1 MGKLTVFGP
10 TKLAGEVIISGS
22 KNAALPILVSTV
34 LFKKS
39 VTLTNV
45 PELTDII
52 TAIRLLSSLGMRAE
66 FSNNEVRIQG
76 TEDLRHI
83 APYELITK
91 MRASFFVAGAIVARV
106 GMAKIPYPGGCLIG
120 SRPVNI
126 HLKGLEAFGMKTSVE
141 HGFVILKTEGPLT
154 PANFRLDFPSVGATE
169 NLMMTATLV
178 EGKTILKNVAREP
191 EIIALADFLNKAGAK
206 IKGAGSSTI
215 QIEGV
220 KELTSV
226 KHRII
231 PDRIETATFAM
242 AATATRSN
250 LTLKNV
256 DKEHIP
262 DLINILE
269 RTNIK
274 HEFPQNDILKIYA
287 ESSEPQPLSV
297 KTGPYPAFSTDM
309 QPLLMSFLATVPGK
323 SIITETVFENRF
335 MHVME
340 LNRMDANIS
349 IVGNKAI
356 ITGDNKPLSGAEVK
370 SKDLRGGAALVIA
383 ALAAEGKSVVF
394 GTQHI
399 NRGYEKIM
407 DKFKTI
413 GAKIEENEE
422 SK

>member
-1 MGKLTVFGP
+1 MGKLTVLGP
-10 TKLAGEVIISGS
+10 TKLSGEVVISGS

-34 LFKKS
+34 LFKKD

-52 TAIRLLSSLGMRAE
+52 TAIRLLNSLGMRAE

-126 HLKGLEAFGMKTSVE
+126 HLRGLEAFGIETSVE
-141 HGFVILKTEGPLT
+141 HGFVILKTKGPLH

-191 EIIALADFLNKAGAK
+191 EIIALAEFLNKAGAK
-206 IKGAGSSTI
+206 IKGAGTPTI
-215 QIEGV
+215 HIEGV

-226 KHRII
+226 NYRII

-242 AATATRSN
+242 AAAATRSN
-250 LTLKNV
+250 LTLQNINKA
-256 DKEHIP
+256 HIP
-262 DLINILE
+262 DLVSIFE
-269 RTNIK
+269 QTNIK
-274 HEFPQNDILKIYA
+274 HEFITNETIKIFG
-287 ESSEPQPLSV
+287 SKSDVVPINI
-297 KTGPYPAFSTDM
+297 KTGPYPSFSTDI
-309 QPLLMSFLATVPGK
+309 QPLLMSFLTTVPGK
-323 SIITETVFENRF
+323 SIITETIFENRF

-340 LNRMDANIS
+340 LNRMDAKIE
-349 IVGNKAI
+349 IVGSKAI
-356 ITGDNKPLSGAEVK
+356 ITGSKKPLSGADVK
-370 SKDLRGGAALVIA
+370 SKDLRGGAALIIA
-383 ALAAEGKSVVF
+383 SLSAEGKSTIS
-394 GTQHI
+394 GMQHV
-399 NRGYEKIM
+399 NRGYENIM
-407 DKFKTI
+407 GKFKKI
-413 GAKIEENEE
+413 GACIDDYE
-422 SK
+422 